1 MKQLFLLAVM
11 LTCGLTAIAD
21 TVYDGII
28 VYVEGTENAYLL
40 SEMPT
45 VTYSANN
52 AILTVDG
59 KQVASFALNDGKEV
73 TITYGKYSS
82 SGISTIEAQ
91 SDKVRRVGKYITGG
105 KLIVIGKDGKQYD
118 AAGTLIK
125 E

>member
-1 MKQLFLLAVM
+1 MLA
-11 LTCGLTAIAD
+11 CGLTAIAD

-52 AILTVDG
+52 AILTVNG

-73 TITYGKYSS
+73 TITYGKYSL
-82 SGISTIEAQ
+82 SGISTIETQ

-118 AAGTLIK
+118 TAGTLIK

>member
-11 LTCGLTAIAD
+11 LTCWLTAIAD

-73 TITYGKYSS
+73 TITYGKYSL
-82 SGISTIEAQ
+82 SGISTIETQ

-118 AAGTLIK
+118 TAGTLIK